1 MVAMHANERADQTN
15 RKQNCIVISATQIVS
30 VTGVKISS
38 INACEAAEGV
48 RETITIMY
56 IITEVQT
63 TNFIYVFF
71 LSFYYY
77 LIIITTGSSV
87 RRTD

>member
-38 INACEAAEGV
+38 INACEAAAEGV

-71 LSFYYY
+71 Y
-77 LIIITTGSSV
+77 LFIIISS
-87 RRTD
+87 